1 VQLFR
6 KKDSSFYWYDF
17 NVRGWRYRGSTK
29 ETNRKRAEKV
39 AALKLS
45 QTIERK
51 DPLDKKSPSLLEFST
66 RFLDWVESAALAKQ
80 SKKYYRLG
88 WRLLSTTRIVGMSMD
103 RIAKDDVEALCF
115 PRSAANA
122 NCAFRT
128 LRRMLHKA
136 EEWNLIGKVPKFKLL
151 REHGRTLRLDDEA
164 EHKLLFAAEA
174 SGWTRRNFEL
184 FRDVIIL
191 ARDTGMRNQRELYQI
206 RIEDLDWKT
215 RIIFV
220 PDRKTPDGRRM
231 IPMSDRV
238 WEVLRTRAGETREG
252 WLFPSK
258 RSKCGHLTDI
268 GKQFR
273 LARVKAGLPKD
284 LVIYCSRHDFGSR
297 VLTNTG
303 NLAAVMKVM
312 GHKDVRAAMHYQHP
326 DIETVRAA
334 LNQRSELSLRAS
346 A

>member
-1 VQLFR
+1 VELFK
-6 KKDSSFYWYDF
+6 KKDSKFYWYDF
-17 NVRGWRYRGSTK
+17 KVRDRRYRGSTK
-29 ETNRKRAEKV
+29 ETNRKRAEKI

-45 QTIERK
+45 QTIERR
-51 DPLDKKSPSLLEFST
+51 DPLDKKSPNLLEFST

-80 SKKYYRLG
+80 SKKYYLNG
-88 WRLLSTTRIVGMSMD
+88 WRLLSTARIVGLPMD
-103 RIAKDDVEALCF
+103 RITKDDVETLCF
-115 PRSAANA
+115 PRSASNG

-164 EHKLLFAAEA
+164 EQKMLLAAEA
-174 SGWTRRNFEL
+174 CGWARRNFEL

-191 ARDTGMRNQRELYQI
+191 ARDTGMRNQRELYRI
-206 RIEDLDWKT
+206 RIEDLDWKS

-220 PDRKTPDGRRM
+220 PDSKTPDGRRM

-238 WEVLRTRAGETREG
+238 WEVLRTRVDERREG

-273 LARVKAGLPKD
+273 VARVKAGLPKD
-284 LVIYCSRHDFGSR
+284 LVMYCSRHDFGTR
-297 VLTNTG
+297 VLTKTG
-303 NLAAVMKVM
+303 NLPAVMKTM

-326 DIETVRAA
+326 DLEIVRAA
-334 LNQRSELSLRAS
+334 LNQRSELALKAS
-346 A
+346 T